1 MDFTIFYAW
10 QNDTAPGFN
19 RYLIRDSLVAALK
32 SGRINA
38 LIEDSPRLDP
48 EGRNPTASAEG
59 TTSVFDR
66 IKNCAVFVADLTFV
80 GATPVTQV
88 KGQRK
93 LLSNPNVLMEL
104 GYAASVLG
112 WDRIVLVMNEAY
124 GDVEHL
130 TFEVKGRRPPIRY
143 AIGGETRTDITEV
156 RQHLMRSFEGY
167 LRMALSSQLERV
179 QEIIASLDLNCLDL
193 LKNHADEE
201 IFWRRQD
208 KKAADFLMNAGV
220 DSTFRHL
227 IKLRLIRG
235 NWEPSIGSYAY
246 RWTYLGTQTLKF
258 LGLRP
263 EGLTE
268 KRAS

>member
-1 MDFTIFYAW
+1 MDFSVFYAW

-19 RYLIRDSLVAALK
+19 RYLIRDSLVTALK

-38 LIEDSPRLDP
+38 LIDDSPRLDA
-48 EGRNPTASAEG
+48 EARNPMGAAADTV
-59 TTSVFDR
+59 TTVFDR
-66 IKNCAVFVADLTFV
+66 IKNCGVFVADLTFV
-80 GATPVTQV
+80 GATPVQA

-104 GYAASVLG
+104 GYAASILG
-112 WDRIVLVMNEAY
+112 WERIIVVVNEAY
-124 GDVEHL
+124 GNVEQL
-130 TFEVKGRRPPIRY
+130 TFELKSRRPPIRY
-143 AIGGETRTDITEV
+143 AIGAETRTDITEV
-156 RQHLMRSFEGY
+156 RQNLQKSLEAY
-167 LRMALSSQLERV
+167 LRLAVNSQLEQV
-179 QEIIASLDLNCLDL
+179 NDIIASLDLNCLDL

-208 KKAADFLMNAGV
+208 RKAADFLMNAGV

-227 IKLRLIRG
+227 LKLRLIRG

-246 RWTYLGTQTLKF
+246 RWTYLGMQTLNR
-258 LGLRP
+258 LGLRS
-263 EGLTE
+263 EVASE